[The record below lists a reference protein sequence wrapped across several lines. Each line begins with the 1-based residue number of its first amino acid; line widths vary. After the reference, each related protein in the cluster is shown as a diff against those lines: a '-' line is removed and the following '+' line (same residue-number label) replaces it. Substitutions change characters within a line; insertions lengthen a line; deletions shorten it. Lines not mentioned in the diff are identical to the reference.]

1 MKRVLLI
8 ILLHLSLFFLV
19 FAYQAQASEEEWK
32 IDRYESLVFA
42 RVYGEVIHGD
52 SLNFF
57 INSKENC
64 EKVWHNFTFYTYEQ
78 PGDIKQLLNK
88 NIPIKIND
96 EEVTAHVDYIQPFLM
111 GCLLYTS
118 PSPRDRG

>member
-57 INSKENC
+57 INSKDICEN
-64 EKVWHNFTFYTYEQ
+64 VWHNFTFYTFEQ
-78 PGDIKQLLNK
+78 PGDIKQLLQKK
-88 NIPIKIND
+88 NFRPQKFIPLTKKYFQSN
-96 EEVTAHVDYIQPFLM
+96 
-111 GCLLYTS
+111 LLLTLS
-118 PSPRDRG
+118 FFIPCFSN

>member
-1 MKRVLLI
+1 MKRFLI
-8 ILLHLSLFFLV
+8 FISLHLFLFLLV
-19 FAYQAQASEEEWK
+19 IVYQAQASEEEWK

-64 EKVWHNFTFYTYEQ
+64 EKDY
-78 PGDIKQLLNK
+78 DCRR
-88 NIPIKIND
+88 
-96 EEVTAHVDYIQPFLM
+96 EEE
-111 GCLLYTS
+111 GNS
-118 PSPRDRG
+118 PEIRFQR

>member
-42 RVYGEVIHGD
+42 RVYGQVILILKKTVKKFGTILHFIPMN
-52 SLNFF
+52 SLE
-57 INSKENC
+57 I
-64 EKVWHNFTFYTYEQ
+64 
-78 PGDIKQLLNK
+78 
-88 NIPIKIND
+88 
-96 EEVTAHVDYIQPFLM
+96 
-111 GCLLYTS
+111 
-118 PSPRDRG
+118 